1 MRGFARWAATAA
13 FFCGAVVL
21 VAWLLSGSALSRK
34 GDLAEVPGPA
44 PLDPMALLNEQI
56 DRTNFIV
63 ADRCSGTYISA
74 KHGLILTNWHCVTDF
89 LNNDGTPKAEVVVK
103 QGIYRDHV
111 RVGERSFQTTIAV
124 HDKSK
129 DLALLQ
135 FKAGYVPHERPAP
148 LLPVDGTV
156 TRGERIYIV
165 GNPAMFE
172 ASIVEGIVSSVTRN
186 ISEFATMG
194 FVGAPRAMFQYSGGA
209 VGGNSGGAL
218 YNAKGELIGVPTMA
232 SPVNEVLGFAVPV
245 FLVRSLLREY
255 CFADEGRP
263 ACKGIGKKA
272 EGV

>member
-44 PLDPMALLNEQI
+44 LLDPMALLNEQI
-56 DRTNFIV
+56 DRTNFVV

-103 QGIYRDHV
+103 QGIYRSHV

-165 GNPAMFE
+165 GNPAGQE

-186 ISEFATMG
+186 IREAWPSEG
-194 FVGAPRAMFQYSGGA
+194 FDRDLFQFSGGIF
-209 VGGNSGGAL
+209 GGNSGGAL
-218 YNAKGELIGVPTMA
+218 YDADGYLIGVPTFYDTRA
-232 SPVNEVLGFAVPV
+232 SFLGFAATVNV
-245 FLVRSLLREY
+245 VRALLREY